1 MKKKSI
7 FNLANQLTISR
18 IILAFVFMA
27 FLFAHGFTA
36 KVMALCVFI
45 LASFTDAVDGF
56 IAKRAGMI
64 TDFGKLIDPIAD
76 KILVLAAFISFVE
89 MRIVPAWMVVIIIF
103 REVAVTGLR
112 ILALA
117 KDKVIAAD
125 GGGKHKMITQV
136 VTIVAIL
143 VFIIFREG
151 GREEFGFWDE
161 RYVVM
166 FQDAIFALMA
176 LTTVLTLVSG
186 VNYLVKNKEV
196 YFNAKAG

>member
-1 MKKKSI
+1 MKKTNV

-18 IILAFVFMA
+18 MILAFVFMA

-56 IAKRAGMI
+56 IAKKAGMV

-76 KILVLAAFISFVE
+76 KVLVLAAFISFVE
-89 MRIVPAWMVVIIIF
+89 MGIVPAWMVVIIIF

-112 ILALA
+112 VLALA
-117 KDKVIAAD
+117 KNKVIAAD

-143 VFIIFREG
+143 IFIIFREG
-151 GREEFGFWDE
+151 GRTVFAFWDE
-161 RYVVM
+161 RHVGI

-196 YFNAKAG
+196 YFNAKTG

>member
-1 MKKKSI
+1 MRKKSI

-151 GREEFGFWDE
+151 GREVFGFWDE